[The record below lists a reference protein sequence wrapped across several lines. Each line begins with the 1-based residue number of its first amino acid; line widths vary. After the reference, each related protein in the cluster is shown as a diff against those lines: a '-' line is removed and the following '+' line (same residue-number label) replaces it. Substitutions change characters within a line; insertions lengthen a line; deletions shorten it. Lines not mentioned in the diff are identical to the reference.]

1 MQVQAG
7 SRVPRRASVDAVTN
21 DRPSHGGAMYAQLMR
36 AARERLERKPADAND
51 LGLARCRIA
60 GRAAHHLP
68 CGDGRLPRGIVLH
81 PPAARRV
88 LAAEGKF
95 DAALL
100 LCRPAGDHR
109 PISFTDLPV
118 LEQPA
123 ERGQR
128 LAVAAK
134 HKTAGRIAI
143 ESMREC
149 WRARQP
155 ETQCAE
161 IVLEALA
168 ALRSLMHRQTR
179 GLVDHQHEA
188 IAIDEASHYLF
199 GGHVTYQ
206 AWAKPLSR
214 PQSRANQ
221 NNMNDQTSEKQSWW
235 QRLSGGLKR
244 TSSSIGGTVSD
255 LVAKR
260 RLDQTMLDE
269 IEDLLIRVD
278 LGVET
283 AARIAAAVGEGRY
296 DKSITTDEVKAVVA
310 AEVEKVLTPVAKPL
324 AIKEAKPFVALV
336 IGVNGSGKTT
346 TIGKIAAKL
355 RAEGRSVML
364 AAGDTFRAAA
374 IDQLNIWG
382 GRSGAS
388 VIARAPGA
396 DAAGVAFD
404 ALTEARGEEVDV
416 LLVDTA
422 GRLQNKAVRLGALQK
437 IVRVMKKVDASAPHA
452 VLLVLDAT
460 IGQNALSQVEVFR
473 DIAGVTGL
481 VMTKLDGTARGG
493 ILVAIAA
500 KYGLPVHFIG
510 VGEGIDDLAPF
521 SAKDFARALAGMD

>member
-1 MQVQAG
+1 
-7 SRVPRRASVDAVTN
+7 
-21 DRPSHGGAMYAQLMR
+21 
-36 AARERLERKPADAND
+36 
-51 LGLARCRIA
+51 
-60 GRAAHHLP
+60 
-68 CGDGRLPRGIVLH
+68 
-81 PPAARRV
+81 
-88 LAAEGKF
+88 
-95 DAALL
+95 
-100 LCRPAGDHR
+100 
-109 PISFTDLPV
+109 
-118 LEQPA
+118 
-123 ERGQR
+123 
-128 LAVAAK
+128 
-134 HKTAGRIAI
+134 
-143 ESMREC
+143 
-149 WRARQP
+149 
-155 ETQCAE
+155 
-161 IVLEALA
+161 
-168 ALRSLMHRQTR
+168 
-179 GLVDHQHEA
+179 
-188 IAIDEASHYLF
+188 
-199 GGHVTYQ
+199 
-206 AWAKPLSR
+206 
-214 PQSRANQ
+214 
-221 NNMNDQTSEKQSWW
+221 MNDQTSEKQSWW

-283 AARIAAAVGEGRY
+283 AARIAVAVGEGRY

-374 IDQLNIWG
+374 I
-382 GRSGAS
+382 
-388 VIARAPGA
+388 
-396 DAAGVAFD
+396 
-404 ALTEARGEEVDV
+404 
-416 LLVDTA
+416 
-422 GRLQNKAVRLGALQK
+422 
-437 IVRVMKKVDASAPHA
+437 APHA

-510 VGEGIDDLAPF
+510 VGEGIGDLAPF